1 MTIDTVVG
9 SVQATFGEPYNITVL
24 EAPGT
29 NGPEWTVPIQSLFC
43 GLKIAADSVSVSREV
58 ESIAEKRTE
67 ADCQCGRGTS
77 DAWSLMAI
85 SDMAIPVGRTPHFQY
100 TSKEGCKPV
109 TGNWVLI
116 DIILRHRRARGAK
129 STYPLLRL
137 AKNAHNKVHIP
148 TKSASLTKV

>member
-1 MTIDTVVG
+1 MINANIRVVLSVYSDLVGMFVCPAIDTIIG
-9 SVQATFGEPYNITVL
+9 SIQATFGEPYDITVL

-100 TSKEGCKPV
+100 AFKG
-109 TGNWVLI
+109 
-116 DIILRHRRARGAK
+116 
-129 STYPLLRL
+129 RL
-137 AKNAHNKVHIP
+137 
-148 TKSASLTKV
+148 